1 MHETSQYLFL
11 FNAGTFSS
19 HGRFAVNDLAERV
32 RRCGGGLGLKE
43 KGIKARAAANHQ
55 RLISPSNLCKKCSS
69 LWPGDISSNLC
80 NFKVTEGK
88 TDVLVIV
95 KLLVYLTCSEQVTKT
110 ALAGRLNS
118 LKEF

>member
-55 RLISPSNLCKKCSS
+55 RLISPSNLCKSAQ
-69 LWPGDISSNLC
+69 
-80 NFKVTEGK
+80 
-88 TDVLVIV
+88 
-95 KLLVYLTCSEQVTKT
+95 VYGLEIF
-110 ALAGRLNS
+110 LAICAILR
-118 LKEF
+118 